1 MGNKKT
7 LSDNRILKR
16 VEFGKSGDDCG
27 WCYLEDDIKKIIKL
41 LKNDIYEDDYL
52 GWRNKRTLEH
62 FSELIDKRLGGN
74 FA

>member
-1 MGNKKT
+1 MGKIKT

-16 VEFGKSGDDCG
+16 VQFGCSGDDCG

-62 FSELIDKRLGGN
+62 FGKIIDKRFGGN